1 MSTGS
6 FEAGRYEQNG
16 GTNIWPCRA
25 QPETKGL
32 TLGSVANAY
41 PTGAVTAGLPRV
53 KLRKSR
59 REAGLPIRTVT
70 VKLTADGTG
79 VEADMVEGSFHTVP
93 VFRES
98 VWIGYD
104 EGQVGTY
111 LGIACIYAG
120 KSSGI

>member
-6 FEAGRYEQNG
+6 FESGKYEQNG

-32 TLGSVANAY
+32 TLGTVANAY
-41 PTGAVTAGLPRV
+41 PAAAVTAGLPRV

-59 REAGLPIRTVT
+59 REVGLPIRTVT

-98 VWIGYD
+98 VWNGYD
-104 EGQVGTY
+104 EGQTGTY

-120 KSSGI
+120 KSSGN